1 MALIESERGIMTDN
15 NDKPKNGYGHKR
27 TIKEMQEEW
36 KIIKQKKEV
45 MLKIEE
51 NITEHQAFIFSILRD
66 RIQEVKNDFQRKA
79 MTYWKLNEV
88 INFLDKE
95 AKKYGFDSKIKTKSR

>member
-27 TIKEMQEEW
+27 TIKEMNEEW

-66 RIQEVKNDFQRKA
+66 RIQEVKNDFQREA

-95 AKKYGFDSKIKTKSR
+95 AKKYGFVKKTKK